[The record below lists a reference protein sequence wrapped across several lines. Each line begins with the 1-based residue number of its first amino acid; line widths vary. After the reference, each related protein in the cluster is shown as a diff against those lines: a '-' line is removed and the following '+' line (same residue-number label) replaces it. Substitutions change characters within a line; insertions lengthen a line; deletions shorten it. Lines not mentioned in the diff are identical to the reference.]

1 MDGRALK
8 HEVTVPDVV
17 ERRAAAWFP
26 CTPYR
31 ERYVKCMRTLLRPVG
46 SLPATVYWVR
56 RILALVLL
64 ALLLWT
70 LGALVL
76 SGPDADPATT
86 ASQCQGH
93 RPR

>member
-1 MDGRALK
+1 
-8 HEVTVPDVV
+8 
-17 ERRAAAWFP
+17 
-26 CTPYR
+26 
-31 ERYVKCMRTLLRPVG
+31 MRTLLRPVG

-56 RILALVLL
+56 RILALVLVV
-64 ALLLWT
+64 LLLWT

-86 ASQCQGH
+86 ASPCQSH